1 MSYKLAIDALFPLQA
16 LFKLSNDF
24 RKEETRFLNR
34 VEAQK
39 GIKVGGTMGLVE
51 NDAQV
56 SAQGNSLN
64 YLVPYLMPYTAFLP
78 ILTLVAL

>member
-1 MSYKLAIDALFPLQA
+1 MRPMCVRRTPPALSPHLHTQA
-16 LFKLSNDF
+16 LFKLSNEF

-51 NDAQV
+51 SDAQV
-56 SAQGNSLN
+56 RLQQL
-64 YLVPYLMPYTAFLP
+64 
-78 ILTLVAL
+78 ALGMLGV